1 MVSLRLLCITFDL
14 KLLSV
19 INTAKN
25 YIFWIIIFSQGAL
38 FLYICILLTNTH
50 CQLIIKPE

>member
-1 MVSLRLLCITFDL
+1 MVCGRLRSIAFDL
-14 KLLSV
+14 KFLSV

-25 YIFWIIIFSQGAL
+25 YIFWIIIFAQGSL